1 MNSLGAAPCSHGTR
15 DVSRTKA
22 QGTLL
27 QGDGGSALVELA
39 LTIGLLGVPL
49 LLGVGALSPLVYASV
64 GVENAAHSG
73 ALYGAQSTTTAVDTS
88 GMISA
93 AQTDVADFTTA
104 LTVVPATY
112 WTCATNI
119 GGTQYTS
126 SSNATSACT
135 GTNNHALQFVKV
147 LATLQVTPLIRCPG
161 VPTTWTLSSTS
172 VMEVQQ

>member
-1 MNSLGAAPCSHGTR
+1 MNPVCAWADGLR
-15 DVSRTKA
+15 DDR
-22 QGTLL
+22 
-27 QGDGGSALVELA
+27 GSALVELA
-39 LTIGLLGVPL
+39 LTVGLLGVPL

-73 ALYGAQSTTTAVDTS
+73 ALYGAQSTTTAADTS
-88 GMISA
+88 GMVTA

-104 LTVVPATY
+104 LTVTPSTY
-112 WTCATNI
+112 WACATGI

-126 SSNATSACT
+126 ASSATSACT
-135 GTNNHALQFVKV
+135 GTGNHALQFVKV
-147 LATLQVTPLIRCPG
+147 LATLQVTPIIRCPG